1 MDIKIPKLSIGEIT
15 AELPIIQ
22 GGMSVGISLSNL
34 VSAVAKEGGIG
45 VIGGADI
52 GMLEPD
58 FGKNFKKANER
69 ALRNEIRRAK
79 QLSNGIIGVNLLMA
93 LTDINEL
100 IEVCV
105 EEKVDAVF
113 LGAGLP
119 LTVPKTLIESKNTKT
134 IVIVSSGRAVKVIFR
149 HWERHHGRIPD
160 AVVLEG
166 PLAGGHLG
174 FKYEQLNDEKYSLEN
189 LLPEVIEQVKV
200 FEDKYGVKI
209 PVIAAGGI
217 YTGHDIYKF
226 IKMGADG
233 VQMAT
238 RFVATHEC
246 DTSEEFKQQ
255 YINAKKED
263 ITIIK
268 SPVGMPGRAIR
279 NHFLQ
284 EVEKGNKTPFS
295 CPWQCI
301 KTCDYKTAP
310 YCISLALTNAK
321 KGKFSYGFAFAG
333 ANVYRINKIVSVH
346 ELMEELKTDY
356 IKAAEDDLK
365 NG

>member
-1 MDIKIPKLSIGEIT
+1 MINKLPKLNIGDIT

-22 GGMSVGISLSNL
+22 GGMSVGISLSQL
-34 VSAVAKEGGIG
+34 ASAVANEGGIG

-58 FGKNFKKANER
+58 FGKNFRKANER
-69 ALRNEIRRAK
+69 ALRNEIRKAK
-79 QLSNGIIGVNLLMA
+79 KLSKGIIGVNLLMA

-100 IEVCV
+100 IEVSV
-105 EEKVDAVF
+105 EEEVDMLF

-119 LTVPKTLIESKNTKT
+119 LALPKPLIESKRTKT
-134 IVIVSSGRAVKVIFR
+134 IAIVSSGRAVKVIFR
-149 HWERHHGRIPD
+149 HWERHYGRIPD
-160 AVVLEG
+160 GVVLEG

-174 FKYEQLNDEKYSLEN
+174 FKYEQLDDEKYSLEN

-200 FEDKYGVKI
+200 FEDKYGEKI

-217 YTGHDIYKF
+217 YTGYDIYKF
-226 IKMGADG
+226 IKMGASG

-246 DTSEEFKQQ
+246 DASIEFKKA

-263 ITIIK
+263 TIIIK
-268 SPVGMPGRAIR
+268 SPVGMPGRAIKNR
-279 NHFLQ
+279 FLE
-284 EVEKGNKTPFS
+284 EVEAGHKTPFS

-301 KTCDYKTAP
+301 KYCDYKTAP

-321 KGKFSYGFAFAG
+321 KGKLNHGFAFAG
-333 ANVYRINKIVSVH
+333 ANVYRVNKIVSVH
-346 ELMEELKTDY
+346 ELINELKTDY
-356 IKAAEDDLK
+356 LKANKQDND
-365 NG
+365 